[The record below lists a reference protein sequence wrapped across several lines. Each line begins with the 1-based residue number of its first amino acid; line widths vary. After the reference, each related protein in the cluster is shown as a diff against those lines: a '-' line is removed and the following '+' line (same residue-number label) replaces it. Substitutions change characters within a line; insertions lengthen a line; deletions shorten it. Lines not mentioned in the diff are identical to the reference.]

1 MWPPFWSRAVGDFDG
16 SYSRALRSSLASNYS
31 FRPRS
36 LIDEVRDRTEG
47 GGKNLRRTLNGFQL
61 ICLGVGA

>member
-1 MWPPFWSRAVGDFDG
+1 MAPPAWSRIFGDFDG

-31 FRPRS
+31 FKPRS
-36 LIDEVRDRTEG
+36 LVDEERDRTEG

-61 ICLGVGA
+61 ICLGVGE